1 MCQVSDSEATM
12 TITLIKAQY
21 NQLHELI
28 IFKLKTDYGNLD
40 FAITEKFEMDWNWE
54 DYHAFTRSE
63 KAQVETF
70 IKEYLLEKLKEVLK

>member
-54 DYHAFTRSE
+54 DYRTLAPVE
-63 KAQVETF
+63 KAQIEAF
-70 IKEYLLEKLKEVLK
+70 IKQYLFDKLKEVVW